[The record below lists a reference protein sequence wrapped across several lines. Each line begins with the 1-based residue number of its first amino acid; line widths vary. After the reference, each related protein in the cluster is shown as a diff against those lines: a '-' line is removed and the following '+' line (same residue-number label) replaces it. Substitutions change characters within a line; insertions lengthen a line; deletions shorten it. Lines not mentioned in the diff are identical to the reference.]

1 MLNPEIIKKVLNE
14 IRKRAV
20 NYEYFFDQLKSPEWI
35 EPLGNE
41 GMFRDPPPPERKENY
56 ISFPFW
62 PESRY
67 LVRMA
72 SKSPERVLE
81 VILNIPE
88 TENVRVHEDLAE
100 AACAMPPEL
109 AARWIKKD
117 INWIKSQP
125 HLYFLPKTY
134 GKLIS
139 HLARGGQVDD
149 ALNLARTLLTVLP
162 ATEEDVEGENDLI
175 PSEPRIRFDVWY
187 YEQILKKHIPDLVM
201 TASEDALM
209 LLCDLLVDV
218 IRFTEGVKE
227 NEVAED
233 YSYIWRPAI
242 EDHDQNH
249 IHGLNDLL
257 VTAVR
262 NAADALIET
271 KGKIIIEFVEKQ
283 SFKVF
288 HRIGLY
294 LRRKW
299 PTVDPY
305 GTANLIVNPNVFD
318 DIHLHHEFFHL
329 LKEQFNKLPH
339 KTKEV
344 YLKLIAYYCNL
355 NEWSDFEE
363 REYGHRPSLQETESY
378 IRRWQYKKLWPIQA
392 FLDLK
397 WQNLFTSF
405 KDEFGELDH
414 PDFHSYMSSVW
425 VGPISPKDVE
435 DLKSMEIEELISF
448 LDSWRPSGDPMAPS
462 PEGLGR
468 ELTALVSSEPERF
481 SIETKQFEK
490 LDPTYVRA
498 LLSGF
503 REALKQQKSF
513 QWTPILDLCR
523 WVIDQPREI
532 PERKGEYMD
541 IDPDWGWTLKT
552 IADLFSVAF
561 ELDAIPFDLRTAAW
575 EVLKPITDDPDP
587 TTEHEEQYGG
597 SNMDPATLSINTTR
611 GVAMHTV
618 VYYALWIRRHIE
630 EAPDRNERVARGFE
644 EMPEIREILENHL
657 DPKIDPSL
665 AIRAV
670 YGQWFPWLVILDKRW
685 VDQNITKIFPMD
697 KTLRN
702 LHDAAWVTYI
712 DYCRPYDNVLDLLR
726 GEYNHAIDRIGTFS
740 EYRQL
745 PVKHDEHLVEHL
757 LTYYWRGELNIDDP
771 DGLLARFYMKAP
783 EELRGQAIEFIGRSL
798 YKTKETVEPEI
809 LDRLKR
815 LWEKRINVIH
825 TTTPPIITTEFVGF
839 GWWFASAKLDDSW
852 AISQLKDV
860 LELMDDI
867 SPDHL
872 VVERLAELSKVMP
885 LLAVECLILI
895 VKSNTKRW
903 RIRHFVKHMQIIIAA
918 ALQST
923 DDSTREVAES
933 LVESLGA
940 SGNLDFRNL
949 LSGIDSLGET

>member
-1 MLNPEIIKKVLNE
+1 MPNPEIIKKALNE
-14 IRKRAV
+14 IRKRTV

-35 EPLGNE
+35 EPLYSE
-41 GMFRDPPPPERKENY
+41 GMFQHPPPPERKEDY
-56 ISFPFW
+56 ISYPFW

-72 SKSPERVLE
+72 SKSPEQVLE
-81 VILNIPE
+81 VILKIPE

-109 AARWIKKD
+109 AAKWVKKEIDWIR
-117 INWIKSQP
+117 SQQ
-125 HLYFLPKTY
+125 HLYFLIPEIH

-162 ATEEDVEGENDLI
+162 TTEEDLEAENYSI
-175 PSEPRIRFDVWY
+175 PSEPRIRFDIWY
-187 YEQILKKHIPDLVM
+187 YEQFLKKHIPDLVI
-201 TASEDALM
+201 TAGEDALT
-209 LLCDLLVDV
+209 LLCDLLVKA
-218 IRFTEGVKE
+218 IRFTEGIKE
-227 NEVAED
+227 NEEAED
-233 YSYIWRPAI
+233 HSYIWRPAI
-242 EDHDQNH
+242 EEHEQNH
-249 IHGLNDLL
+249 MDGLIDLL
-257 VTAVR
+257 VSAVR
-262 NAADALIET
+262 DTADALMET
-271 KGKIIIEFVEKQ
+271 KGKIIIEIVEGQ
-283 SFKVF
+283 TFKVF
-288 HRIGLY
+288 HRIGLH

-299 PTVDPY
+299 SNVDPD
-305 GTANLIVNPNVFD
+305 GTANLIVNPSVFD

-329 LKEQFNKLPH
+329 LKEQFNKLPPER
-339 KTKEV
+339 KEA
-344 YLKLIAYYCNL
+344 YLKLIAHDGIL
-355 NEWSDFEE
+355 KEWSDFEE
-363 REYGHRPSLQETESY
+363 QEYGHRPSQQETE
-378 IRRWQYKKLWPIQA
+378 INVRRWQYKKLWPIQA
-392 FLDLK
+392 FLDIE
-397 WQNLFTSF
+397 WQSLFTSF

-414 PDFHSYMSSVW
+414 PDFHIYMSSAW
-425 VGPISPKDVE
+425 VGPTSPKVVE
-435 DLKSMEIEELISF
+435 DLKSMKIEEIISF
-448 LDSWRPSGDPMAPS
+448 LDSWKPSRDPMSPS

-468 ELTALVSSEPERF
+468 ELTALVSLEPERF
-481 SIETKQFEK
+481 SIETEQFEK

-503 REALKQQKSF
+503 REALKQNKSF
-513 QWTPILDLCR
+513 QWEPILGLCH

-532 PERKGEYMD
+532 PERKGKYMD
-541 IDPDWGWTLKT
+541 IDPDWGWTRKT
-552 IADLFSVAF
+552 IADMFSVAF
-561 ELDAIPFDLRTAAW
+561 ESDAIPFDLRNVVW

-597 SNMDPATLSINTTR
+597 SNMDPAMLSINTTR
-611 GVAMHTV
+611 GVAMHSMV
-618 VYYALWIRRHIE
+618 RYALWIKRHIE
-630 EAPDRNERVARGFE
+630 EAPYRKESVDRGFE

-657 DPKIDPSL
+657 DPNIDPSL

-685 VDQNITKIFPMD
+685 VDQNITKIFPMGE
-697 KTLRN
+697 TLRN

-740 EYRQL
+740 EYHQL
-745 PVKHDEHLVEHL
+745 PVKHDKRLVEHL
-757 LTYYWRGELNIDDP
+757 LTYYWRGELDIDDP

-798 YKTKETVEPEI
+798 YKTKETVEPKI

-852 AISQLKDV
+852 AISQLKDI
-860 LELMDDI
+860 LELMGDT

-885 LLAVECLILI
+885 LLAVECLVLI
-895 VKSNTKRW
+895 VKSNKERW
-903 RIRHFVKHMQIIIAA
+903 RIRRFVKHMQIIIAA

-933 LVESLGA
+933 LIESLGA
-940 SGNLDFRNL
+940 SGHLEFRNL
-949 LSGIDSLGET
+949 LSGRDS